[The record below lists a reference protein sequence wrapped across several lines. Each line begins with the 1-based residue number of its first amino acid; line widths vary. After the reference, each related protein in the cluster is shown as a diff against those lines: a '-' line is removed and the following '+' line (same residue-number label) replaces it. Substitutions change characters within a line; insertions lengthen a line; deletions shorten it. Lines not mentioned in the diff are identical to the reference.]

1 MEWVKYV
8 TFTSDMIKKL
18 AGDTKKKE
26 NEGNINARPFI
37 FFHSKWLLFS
47 SERLAL
53 IPKDL
58 RQGLCEVDS
67 RA

>member
-1 MEWVKYV
+1 
-8 TFTSDMIKKL
+8 MIKKL
-18 AGDTKKKE
+18 AGGTEKKE
-26 NEGNINARPFI
+26 NEGNINALPFI